1 MSAVAPV
8 PSPHRNRLVTLRIL
22 SVRRRR
28 RMRAALAREFSL
40 VCARTSSTR
49 RTTRRPHP
57 RAMSSEETREG
68 DTSARAPETNEP
80 YDDERERSRR
90 FPYVDAST
98 FVDATGLS
106 DAVAALRK
114 ATDSASALV
123 AAEWLDRAAG
133 NTKKRIRA
141 AREAARTF
149 MELNLEARKDWA
161 DAPADVVRRVTSA
174 LASTAASRG
183 EIGWLET
190 VGAGTAVNGAEAF
203 QACLQDVLDRKR
215 LLVDDYAYLLVPG
228 LFGSYYPA
236 YYTDVRDEFV
246 RRGVDARIS
255 KLVDGEGSVVVNAAA
270 LAQEIEELHKETG
283 KMVVV
288 LGHSKGG
295 VDGGATLSLH
305 DDRLRKIV
313 RGLIAVQSPF
323 GGSPIATDLLS
334 PSLREPVSVLLE
346 LLVSAPKG
354 DGARL
359 IEPISDLTYA
369 ARREFL
375 TKHPIPASYAVV
387 SFATVTKSVAAGLF
401 PSASYISNRY
411 GEASD
416 GLVCVRD
423 AQIPNAVCV
432 VANFENDH
440 ADCVF
445 PSKHASDMVDRHT
458 REQAENLALR
468 QRLGFTDPNR
478 AGPPLPPPI
487 GTSIVA
493 AQRALGDALPERLKN
508 SPSSADYHEALVGVL
523 LRHRS

>member
-1 MSAVAPV
+1 MSALALQSRRLPRCHVA
-8 PSPHRNRLVTLRIL
+8 LRIP
-22 SVRRRR
+22 SVRRRP
-28 RMRAALAREFSL
+28 RMRTALAREFSL
-40 VCARTSSTR
+40 ARARASFTH
-49 RTTRRPHP
+49 RTTRRPRP
-57 RAMSSEETREG
+57 RAMSSEDTREG
-68 DTSARAPETNEP
+68 DAFASAPETKEP
-80 YDDERERSRR
+80 DDDERERSRR
-90 FPYVDAST
+90 FPFVDASA
-98 FVDATGLS
+98 FADAAGLS
-106 DAVAALRK
+106 DALAALRR
-114 ATDSASALV
+114 ATDSASASA

-133 NTKKRIRA
+133 DTKKRIRA
-141 AREAARTF
+141 AREAATTF
-149 MELNLEARKDWA
+149 VELNVEARKDWA

-183 EIGWLET
+183 EIGWLEAAAT
-190 VGAGTAVNGAEAF
+190 GTAVNGAEVF
-203 QACLQDVLDRKR
+203 QACLADVLGRKR

-255 KLVDGEGSVVVNAAA
+255 KLVDGEGSVVTNAAA
-270 LAQEIEELHKETG
+270 LAHEIEDLHKETG

-295 VDGGATLSLH
+295 VDGGAALSLH

-334 PSLREPVSVLLE
+334 PSLREPVSLLLE

-359 IEPISDLTYA
+359 IEPIFDLTYA

-375 TKHPIPASYAVV
+375 AVHPIPASYAVV
-387 SFATVTKSVAAGLF
+387 SFATATRSVAAGLF

-423 AQIPNAVCV
+423 AQIPHAVCI
-432 VANFENDH
+432 VADFENDH

-445 PSKHASDMVDRHT
+445 PSKHASDMVDRHA

-468 QRLGFTDPNR
+468 QRLGFADPDR

-487 GTSIVA
+487 GASIVA